1 MYQTIWML
9 LNYRKEEFEF
19 MEDIKLIQILWDYMR
34 MNHEIKYSDC
44 IIGLGTMDTNVANIA
59 SELYLNGYSD
69 KLIFSGGL
77 GKITYKLW
85 NETEAEKFAK
95 IAIEKGVPSKD
106 IYLEKESTNTGDNFR
121 FSKRLIENL
130 KLDIKSCI
138 VVCKPYDEKRAY
150 AAFKKIMPEY
160 DVIIHSENI
169 SCEEYY
175 KRNGNEWVNV
185 LVGDIQRMKLF
196 YEKGWQIKMNI
207 PQNVWNAYEIL
218 AKRGYDKFI
227 LKDKQDEGYK
237 KNIEIKLNEVL

>member
-9 LNYRKEEFEF
+9 LIYRKEEFEF

-59 SELYLNGYSD
+59 SELYLNGYAN

>member
-1 MYQTIWML
+1 
-9 LNYRKEEFEF
+9 

-59 SELYLNGYSD
+59 SELYLNGYAN

-85 NETEAEKFAK
+85 NETEAKKFAK

-237 KNIEIKLNEVL
+237 KNIETKLNGVL

>member
-1 MYQTIWML
+1 
-9 LNYRKEEFEF
+9 

-34 MNHEIKYSDC
+34 MNNEIKYSDC

-59 SELYLNGYSD
+59 SELYLNGYSN

-150 AAFKKIMPEY
+150 VAFKKIMPEY